1 MKNVIYGTL
10 FLVIALSV
18 ACASGR
24 VQSGEGL
31 LSAAG
36 PSKRSARPEEI
47 APEYLLGPGDVIQV
61 TFYEAKGYMPS
72 VKQTEAA
79 TVRQDGMVFLRLL
92 GDIKAAGLTSGQLTN
107 RIEER
112 LREYI
117 RNPVVVVEIKEYH
130 SQKVTVFGQAKN
142 GIYTLDHPTYISE
155 FIASIGGV
163 GNRADQTKIK
173 VTREDNSVVVINL
186 KGYYENGDLSQ
197 NILLRG
203 GDQMFI
209 PIKETPWAWRYFMN
223 WQSVATG
230 ILLSLSVYLAIFGR

>member
-10 FLVIALSV
+10 FLAIGLSV

-36 PSKRSARPEEI
+36 PSARSARPEEV

-61 TFYEAKGYMPS
+61 TFYEAEGYMPS
-72 VKQTEAA
+72 VKQTETA

-92 GDIKAAGLTSGQLTN
+92 GDIKAAGLASGQLGN

-117 RNPVVVVEIKEYH
+117 RNPIVVVEIKEYH

-142 GIYTLDHPTYISE
+142 GIYTLDHSTYISE
-155 FIASIGGV
+155 FIASIGGLD
-163 GNRADQTKIK
+163 GKADQTQIK
-173 VTREDNSVVVINL
+173 VTRKDGSVIMVNL
-186 KGYYENGDLSQ
+186 KRYYREGDLSQ
-197 NILLRG
+197 NIFLKG
-203 GDQMFI
+203 GDQIFVQA
-209 PIKETPWAWRYFMN
+209 KEAPRAWRYFKE
-223 WQSVATG
+223 WQNATYG
-230 ILLSLSVYLAIFGR
+230 VLVLIAAYLGIFGR